1 MARVFLS
8 YRRGDS
14 GHAGRLYDALRS
26 RFGPENIF
34 MDIDTIEPGV
44 DFADVIDRAVDQCD
58 AFIALI
64 GRGWLDAVDADGRRR
79 LENPDDFVR
88 LELESALERDVVVIP
103 TCVQGAELPS
113 PDRLPASLAP
123 LVRRQAIELRDV
135 GWHDDIG
142 RLLRRLERL
151 AETPK
156 QAAAPP
162 APPAPREPLSR
173 RPRLLLPALAAI
185 VLLVAAALAFF
196 LLRGGS
202 GGSGGSSSQSL
213 NSSERRL
220 LALVPPITRPSC
232 QQIDYGEPSAKAS
245 LECSGVRASAIYNL
259 FSTNQELNA
268 WYAQQRDQEQI
279 AQGTG
284 SCLPAHFR
292 GEAGWAVGGR
302 EAGRSFC
309 YVDKDDGESH
319 LVWSDNRVNVG
330 TTSNVWKGKGPAAAA
345 SLMRQWR
352 CCFRLQPV

>member
-1 MARVFLS
+1 
-8 YRRGDS
+8 
-14 GHAGRLYDALRS
+14 
-26 RFGPENIF
+26 

-103 TCVQGAELPS
+103 TCVQGAALPS

-123 LVRRQAIELRDV
+123 LVRRQAIELRDI
-135 GWHDDIG
+135 GWHDDVG

-151 AETPK
+151 DETPK
-156 QAAAPP
+156 HAAAAAGAAGCARTSVAAPEAAAAGARGDRACSLRRRWRSSSCAAAPAAP
-162 APPAPREPLSR
+162 AAPAAS
-173 RPRLLLPALAAI
+173 
-185 VLLVAAALAFF
+185 
-196 LLRGGS
+196 
-202 GGSGGSSSQSL
+202 SL

-232 QQIDYGEPSAKAS
+232 QHIDYGEPSAKAS